1 MDISVKGKQVDVGDA
16 LRGHA
21 ESRLVDTVIKYFDN
35 ALDSNVVFSRDGNG
49 FRADISV
56 HAGRGMVM
64 QGRASANDAY
74 AAFDNA
80 LERIAKRLRRYKK
93 RIRDHRKGDTGD
105 IDDEI
110 IAAQYAVIASDP
122 DGETVSE
129 DDHPAII
136 AEMAHEIATLTVG
149 EAVMRLDLAD
159 SPALMFRN
167 RAHDVLNVVYR
178 RADGNVGWIDPYNSQ
193 DSK

>member
-21 ESRLVDTVIKYFDN
+21 ESHLVDTVTKYFDN
-35 ALDSNVVFSRDGNG
+35 ALNSNVVFSRDGNG

-64 QGRASANDAY
+64 QGRSSANDAY
-74 AAFDNA
+74 AAFDGA

-93 RIRDHRKGDTGD
+93 RIRDHRKGDAGN
-105 IDDEI
+105 EI
-110 IAAQYAVIASDP
+110 TAAQYAVIASEP
-122 DGETVSE
+122 DGETVPE
-129 DDHPAII
+129 DDNPAII

-167 RAHDVLNVVYR
+167 RAHGGLNVVYR
-178 RADGNVGWIDPYNSQ
+178 RTDGNVGWIDPSNSK

>member
-16 LRGHA
+16 LRHHA
-21 ESRLVDTVIKYFDN
+21 ESRLVDTVAKYFDS
-35 ALDSNVVFSRDGNG
+35 ALDSNVVFSRDGNN

-56 HAGRGMVM
+56 HAGRGMLM
-64 QGRASANDAY
+64 QGRSSANDAY
-74 AAFDNA
+74 AAFDGA

-93 RIRDHRKGDTGD
+93 RIRDHHKGVVGD
-105 IDDEI
+105 ET
-110 IAAQYAVIASDP
+110 IAAQYAVIASEP
-122 DGETVSE
+122 DDETVSE
-129 DDHPAII
+129 EYHPAII

-159 SPALMFRN
+159 VPALMFRN
-167 RAHDVLNVVYR
+167 RAHGGLNVVFR
-178 RADGNVGWIDPYNSQ
+178 RVDGNVGWIDPSNSK

>member
-21 ESRLVDTVIKYFDN
+21 ESHLVDTVTKYFDN

-56 HAGRGMVM
+56 HAGRGMTM
-64 QGRASANDAY
+64 QGRASATDAY
-74 AAFDNA
+74 AAFDGA

-93 RIRDHRKGDTGD
+93 RIRDHRKGDAAGD
-105 IDDEI
+105 EM
-110 IAAQYAVIASDP
+110 IAAQYAVIAADP

-178 RADGNVGWIDPYNSQ
+178 RADGNVGWIDPYNSK

>member
-1 MDISVKGKQVDVGDA
+1 VGDA

-21 ESRLVDTVIKYFDN
+21 KSRLVDTVAKYFDN
-35 ALDSNVVFSRDGNG
+35 ALDSNIVFSRDGND

-64 QGRASANDAY
+64 QGRSSANDAY
-74 AAFDNA
+74 AAFDGA
-80 LERIAKRLRRYKK
+80 LDRIAKQLRRYKK
-93 RIRDHRKGDTGD
+93 RIRDHHKGAAAG
-105 IDDEI
+105 DEI
-110 IAAQYAVIASDP
+110 IAAQYAVIASEP
-122 DGETVSE
+122 DGETVPE

-167 RAHDVLNVVYR
+167 RAHGGLNVVYR
-178 RADGNVGWIDPYNSQ
+178 RADGNVGWIDPSNGKDQ
-193 DSK
+193 NNAHGVKV

>member
-1 MDISVKGKQVDVGDA
+1 MGDA

-21 ESRLVDTVIKYFDN
+21 ESHLVDIVTKYFDN
-35 ALDSNVVFSRDGNG
+35 ALNSNVVFSRDGNG

-64 QGRASANDAY
+64 QGRASADDAY
-74 AAFDNA
+74 AAFDGA

-93 RIRDHRKGDTGD
+93 RIRDHRKGAAG
-105 IDDEI
+105 DEI
-110 IAAQYAVIASDP
+110 ITAQYTVIASSP
-122 DGETVSE
+122 DGEAVPE
-129 DDHPAII
+129 DDHPTII
-136 AEMAHEIATLTVG
+136 AEMAHEITTLTVG
-149 EAVMRLDLAD
+149 EAVMRLDLTD
-159 SPALMFRN
+159 SPAIMFRN

-178 RADGNVGWIDPYNSQ
+178 RADGNVGWIDPYNSK